1 MRYSKPPLTFEQ
13 QAALLISRGLIANR
27 AALVRSLQAVGY
39 YRLCA
44 YWHPFKNS
52 DDTFKPGTTLEIV
65 WDRYVLD
72 RKLRLLVMDAIE
84 RVEIA
89 VRAQLVS
96 RLTLAHGPFAHLNP
110 RALPDRYPG
119 QLEEFI
125 QRVRDDAGKSR
136 EVFVAH
142 FKRKY
147 DEFPDLPL
155 WAASEIMTLGG
166 LLTLFRMAGP
176 KTHKELAKPLGLGGP
191 VLDSW
196 IFTLNYV
203 RNMCAHH
210 SRLLNRTLA
219 IKPLIPYPKHDPSW
233 HVGGTID
240 NSRVF
245 AVLTLL
251 AYLLDR
257 VAPGSGWKGRVKQ
270 LFDEHPGVPDSIVG
284 CPAGWRDH
292 PLWR

>member
-1 MRYSKPPLTFEQ
+1 
-13 QAALLISRGLIANR
+13 LI
-27 AALVRSLQAVGY
+27 VRLQAVDY

-44 YWHPFKNS
+44 YWHPFKNT
-52 DDTFKPGTTLEIV
+52 DDTFKPGTTLDIV

-89 VRAQLVS
+89 IRAQLVS
-96 RLTLAHGPFAHLNP
+96 VLTLNFGAFAHLDP
-110 RALPDRYPG
+110 KALPHGFAG
-119 QLEEFI
+119 QREEFV
-125 QRVRDDAGKSR
+125 QRLRDDATKSR

-142 FKRKY
+142 FKAKY

-176 KTHKELAKPLGLGGP
+176 KTHKDLARPFGLGGP

-219 IKPLIPYPKHDPSW
+219 IKPVIPYPRHAPEW
-233 HVGGTID
+233 HVGGTMD
-240 NSRVF
+240 NSKIF

-251 AYLLDR
+251 GYLLDR
-257 VAPGSGWKGRVKQ
+257 VAPGSGWKERVKL
-270 LFDEHPGVPDSIVG
+270 LFDEHPGVPESVVG
-284 CPAGWRDH
+284 CPPGWRSH